1 MFRLLLRLR
10 TARRKLRRKIL
21 AGDVRQARAEATRIK
36 TGRSQ
41 LPDGW
46 IPFSEDTEGHVIN
59 MIRLLIYER
68 DTQARSAIPLIEME
82 LKQAVKQR
90 RIRRQIKLLILDALA
105 HDGAGDAKQ
114 SQRNLNAALDLAR
127 TGQYVRQFLD
137 EGRLAVELLRREL
150 ARTEG
155 RGSATSGVERS
166 RIDFIKVI
174 LAAAGID
181 VSLSPGGRSAPTL
194 LESLSDRDKEIY
206 SLLLEGLRNKDI
218 ANNLQISENT
228 VKFHLKNLYG
238 KLGVTNRSKAITIVG
253 TDSTGQPIIRR

>member
-59 MIRLLIYER
+59 MIRLLIHER
-68 DTQARSAIPLIEME
+68 DTQAAIPLIEME

-105 HDGAGDAKQ
+105 HDGADDAKQ

-194 LESLSDRDKEIY
+194 LESLSDREKEIY